1 MLNGDPISL
10 GASSDSGWQSLMHN
24 KVEINTNQLN
34 SLPLY
39 SSGMDQQNRHL
50 PMFFNPLIPM
60 ESFHQSEK
68 PRSFIDAWSNADTG
82 ENSANSNKN
91 STASN
96 GKLSLT
102 SLDLSMG
109 GGNVNEEDMG
119 TIIEPDGNT
128 QHNGDTTKISPS
140 NWLNPTPPWVA
151 SPLAEV
157 LRPSTVTT
165 TSDATSNQ
173 SSGPLGTMISSPSGV
188 LHKTLASFS
197 DSSDNSSPT
206 VASSRANSEIPL
218 LKFN

>member
-10 GASSDSGWQSLMHN
+10 GASSDSGWQSMMHK
-24 KVEINTNQLN
+24 KVEMNTNQLN
-34 SLPLY
+34 SLPLFTA
-39 SSGMDQQNRHL
+39 GLDQQNRHL

-68 PRSFIDAWSNADTG
+68 PRGFIDAWSNADTG
-82 ENSANSNKN
+82 ESNANVNNKK

-102 SLDLSMG
+102 SLDLSTG
-109 GGNVNEEDMG
+109 GGNVNEDMG
-119 TIIEPDGNT
+119 TIMEADGNT
-128 QHNGDTTKISPS
+128 QHNGDTTKISLS

-165 TSDATSNQ
+165 TSDANSNQ
-173 SSGPLGTMISSPSGV
+173 TMVSSPSGV